1 MKTISFRRA
10 SLIAS
15 LTAVGVVTSA
25 ASVQAQTV
33 NNDVQITADVNS
45 NVSTSA
51 SALVIGSASGVTQ
64 AESNLVVDG
73 NAPGTDGNA
82 STILSQANL
91 DNLGPTEGDI
101 DDRIESSPPNPLNQ
115 TTPEGGITQPTPS
128 PNLVQPQPAPGTT
141 DPTFPGPTQT
151 QPAPG
156 TVDPFAPGTQTQPG
170 TPFPGPTQTQP
181 TPGTVDPTFPGP
193 TQTQP
198 TPGTVDP
205 TFPEPT
211 QPDPTFPSPTQQQV
225 PDTTTPD
232 TTVEPAIVPGTATR
246 GGASYIGIGG
256 NIGFGGETTLSEGA
270 FAVYSKIGLTDTFS
284 VRPAAYIGDNTVI
297 AIPITADFPPAETGV
312 ADAQLNI
319 APYIGAGIA
328 ISTGED
334 STVGALISG
343 GVDVPL
349 TEQFTATAGVN
360 IGFIDDTEVGLLIGV
375 GYNF

>member
-1 MKTISFRRA
+1 MKTILFRRA

-15 LTAVGVVTSA
+15 LTVVGVVASA
-25 ASVQAQTV
+25 VSAQAQTV
-33 NNDVQITADVNS
+33 NNDVQTTADAN
-45 NVSTSA
+45 NKISTSA
-51 SALVIGSASGVTQ
+51 SALVVEPAESVVTQ
-64 AESNLVVDG
+64 AGSTLVVG
-73 NAPGTDGNA
+73 ENAPGTDGNT
-82 STILSQANL
+82 SIMLSQANL
-91 DNLGPTEGDI
+91 DNVGPTGGDI
-101 DDRIESSPPNPLNQ
+101 DDQIESSPPNPLNQ
-115 TTPEGGITQPTPS
+115 TTPDGGTTPGTS
-128 PNLVQPQPAPGTT
+128 PNLVQPQPGPGTT
-141 DPTFPGPTQT
+141 DPTFPGSTQT

-170 TPFPGPTQTQP
+170 SPFPGPTQTQP
-181 TPGTVDPTFPGP
+181 VPGTT
-193 TQTQP
+193 
-198 TPGTVDP
+198 
-205 TFPEPT
+205 
-211 QPDPTFPSPTQQQV
+211 PDPTFPSPTPQQV

-284 VRPAAYIGDNTVI
+284 IRPAAYIGDNTVI

-312 ADAQLNI
+312 AAAQLNV

-328 ISTGED
+328 ISTGQD

-360 IGFIDDTEVGLLIGV
+360 IGFIDDTEVGLLVGV

>member
-1 MKTISFRRA
+1 M
-10 SLIAS
+10 
-15 LTAVGVVTSA
+15 GVVASA

-33 NNDVQITADVNS
+33 SNDVQTTADVNS

-51 SALVIGSASGVTQ
+51 SALVIGTASGVTQ

-115 TTPEGGITQPTPS
+115 TTPEGGTTQPTPS
-128 PNLVQPQPAPGTT
+128 PNLVQPQPGTGTT

-151 QPAPG
+151 QPTPG

-193 TQTQP
+193 TQ
-198 TPGTVDP
+198 
-205 TFPEPT
+205 T

-312 ADAQLNI
+312 AAAQLNI

-328 ISTGED
+328 ISTGQD
-334 STVGALISG
+334 STVGALITG

-360 IGFIDDTEVGLLIGV
+360 IGFIDDTEVGLLVGV

>member
-1 MKTISFRRA
+1 MKTILFRRA
-10 SLIAS
+10 SLVAS
-15 LTAVGVVTSA
+15 LTAAGIVTSA
-25 ASVQAQTV
+25 VSAQAQAV
-33 NNDVQITADVNS
+33 NYDVQTTANANR

-51 SALVIGSASGVTQ
+51 SALVG
-64 AESNLVVDG
+64 G
-73 NAPGTDGNA
+73 NAPGTDGNG
-82 STILSQANL
+82 SIMLSQANL
-91 DNLGPTEGDI
+91 DNLGPTQGDI
-101 DDRIESSPPNPLNQ
+101 DDQIESAPPNPLNQ
-115 TTPEGGITQPTPS
+115 TTPDGTTTPSTS
-128 PNLVQPQPAPGTT
+128 PNLVQPQPSPGT
-141 DPTFPGPTQT
+141 
-151 QPAPG
+151 
-156 TVDPFAPGTQTQPG
+156 DPFAPGTQTQPG
-170 TPFPGPTQTQP
+170 T
-181 TPGTVDPTFPGP
+181 TFPGP
-193 TQTQP
+193 TQP
-198 TPGTVDP
+198 IPGTTPDP

-211 QPDPTFPSPTQQQV
+211 TPQQV

-246 GGASYIGIGG
+246 GGASYIGVGG

-284 VRPAAYIGDNTVI
+284 IRPAAYFGDNTVI

-312 ADAQLNI
+312 AAAQLNV

-328 ISTGED
+328 VSTGQD

-349 TEQFTATAGVN
+349 TQQFTATAGVN

>member
-1 MKTISFRRA
+1 MKTILFRRA
-10 SLIAS
+10 SLVAS
-15 LTAVGVVTSA
+15 LTAAGIVTSA
-25 ASVQAQTV
+25 VSAQAQAV
-33 NNDVQITADVNS
+33 NYDVQTTADANS

-51 SALVIGSASGVTQ
+51 SALVG
-64 AESNLVVDG
+64 G
-73 NAPGTDGNA
+73 NAPGTDGNG
-82 STILSQANL
+82 SIMLSQANL
-91 DNLGPTEGDI
+91 DNLGPTQGDI
-101 DDRIESSPPNPLNQ
+101 DDQIESAPPNPLNQ
-115 TTPEGGITQPTPS
+115 TTPGTDGTTTPSTS
-128 PNLVQPQPAPGTT
+128 PNLVQPQPDPGT
-141 DPTFPGPTQT
+141 
-151 QPAPG
+151 
-156 TVDPFAPGTQTQPG
+156 DPFAPGTQTQPG
-170 TPFPGPTQTQP
+170 TTFPGPTQTQP
-181 TPGTVDPTFPGP
+181 VPGTTPDPTFPGP

-198 TPGTVDP
+198 TPGLAPDP

-211 QPDPTFPSPTQQQV
+211 TPQQV

-246 GGASYIGIGG
+246 GGASYIGVGG

-284 VRPAAYIGDNTVI
+284 IRPAAYFGDNTVI

-312 ADAQLNI
+312 AAAQLNV

-328 ISTGED
+328 VSTGQD

-349 TEQFTATAGVN
+349 TQQFTATAGVN

>member
-1 MKTISFRRA
+1 MKTILFRRA
-10 SLIAS
+10 SLVAS
-15 LTAVGVVTSA
+15 LTAAGIVTSA
-25 ASVQAQTV
+25 VSAQAQAV
-33 NNDVQITADVNS
+33 NYDVQTTANANR

-51 SALVIGSASGVTQ
+51 SALVG
-64 AESNLVVDG
+64 G
-73 NAPGTDGNA
+73 NAPGTDGNG
-82 STILSQANL
+82 SIMLSQANL
-91 DNLGPTEGDI
+91 DNLGPTQGDI
-101 DDRIESSPPNPLNQ
+101 DDQIESAPPNPLNQ
-115 TTPEGGITQPTPS
+115 TTPDGTTTPSTS
-128 PNLVQPQPAPGTT
+128 PNLVQPQPSPGT
-141 DPTFPGPTQT
+141 
-151 QPAPG
+151 
-156 TVDPFAPGTQTQPG
+156 DPFAPGTQTQPG
-170 TPFPGPTQTQP
+170 TTQPQPSPGTDPFAPGTQTQP
-181 TPGTVDPTFPGP
+181 GTTFPGP
-193 TQTQP
+193 TQP
-198 TPGTVDP
+198 IPGTTPDP

-211 QPDPTFPSPTQQQV
+211 TPQQV

-246 GGASYIGIGG
+246 GGASYIGVGG

-284 VRPAAYIGDNTVI
+284 IRPAAYFGDNTVI

-312 ADAQLNI
+312 AAAQLNV

-328 ISTGED
+328 VSTGQD

-349 TEQFTATAGVN
+349 TQQFTATAGVN